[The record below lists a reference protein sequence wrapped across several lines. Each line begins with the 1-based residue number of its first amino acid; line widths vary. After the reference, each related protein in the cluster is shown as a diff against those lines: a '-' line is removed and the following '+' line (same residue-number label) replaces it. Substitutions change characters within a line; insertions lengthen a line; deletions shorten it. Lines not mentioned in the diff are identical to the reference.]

1 MHDVCPWSILYLQ
14 KGSLS
19 PHKRVGVVFFPK
31 YQRFIED
38 RRLLE
43 NMGLVEKSSVTAY
56 LEEYYEK
63 HPLDNSYEGVL
74 ARRSGLTKDQ
84 VIAYL
89 EKLEYLAKIAEYDPT
104 GKAPI
109 LKGDA
114 REDHQFRIKSKN
126 NEEYLLGVN
135 IFYIEERRIINF
147 AS

>member
-1 MHDVCPWSILYLQ
+1 MGLVEKS
-14 KGSLS
+14 S
-19 PHKRVGVVFFPK
+19 VTAFPEDYYEKHPLDNTEETKK

-38 RRLLE
+38 QRLLE
-43 NMGLVEKSSVTAY
+43 NMGLIEKSSVTAY

-89 EKLEYLAKIAEYDPT
+89 DKLEYLAKIAEYDPT

-114 REDHQFRIKSKN
+114 REDHQFRIESKN

-135 IFYIEERRIINF
+135 IFYIEEHRIRNF

>member
-1 MHDVCPWSILYLQ
+1 MRHRFSSNIIFAEQSFVPTQ
-14 KGSLS
+14 KGRNL
-19 PHKRVGVVFFPK
+19 GFFA
-31 YQRFIED
+31 YQ
-38 RRLLE
+38 RLLE

-89 EKLEYLAKIAEYDPT
+89 DKLEYLAKIAEYDPT

-109 LKGDA
+109 LKDNA
-114 REDHQFRIKSKN
+114 RGDHQFRIESKN

-135 IFYIEERRIINF
+135 IFYIEERRIRNF

>member
-1 MHDVCPWSILYLQ
+1 MNDQICPTQ
-14 KGSLS
+14 KGRNL
-19 PHKRVGVVFFPK
+19 GFFA
-31 YQRFIED
+31 YQ
-38 RRLLE
+38 RLLE
-43 NMGLVEKSSVTAY
+43 NMGLVEKSSVTAF

-63 HPLDNSYEGVL
+63 HPLDNSYEGIL

-89 EKLEYLAKIAEYDPT
+89 DKLEYLAKIAEYDPA

-114 REDHQFRIKSKN
+114 REDHQFRIESKN

-135 IFYIEERRIINF
+135 IFYIEERRIRNF